1 MKERKKTM
9 VLVIVGIAFCCAG
22 IYVFMLKFFFYNK
35 YNVHAKRAMLDRLGG
50 RYDQEFELS
59 STEFETKEVRTG
71 GAKYVHIWT
80 FELLDNQ
87 GRQFYAYV
95 RLYGL
100 AEKGDGNFHDPDYS
114 SYIDDT
120 YGQLCIEERLGGKYD
135 LYQYRQEKGSRP
147 GDSEWED
154 YIFICTKNN
163 VDEMVKLLTEV
174 YFKETEFSNG
184 GCLKCLVNNEEGKE
198 LFSYYW
204 WNITRELQKQGK
216 EVTEQT
222 VCAYMLQELQNKLFP
237 HIASYNVEKSQ
248 NGYVVS
254 ITDIHGKLL
263 YEDFYQLEPIIS
275 EIGKDT
281 IMVTAGKGDS
291 IAYKFINRK
300 SGKISDSYENIS
312 TYNEQ
317 LVVYGIYENAKLKI
331 VIRDIYDEDI
341 VYKEIT
347 DQFPGVAVGSY
358 IIKNAEIVSDNLVHI
373 TYYIGD
379 NWKEKEVFVNL
390 QG

>member
-1 MKERKKTM
+1 M
-9 VLVIVGIAFCCAG
+9 I
-22 IYVFMLKFFFYNK
+22 
-35 YNVHAKRAMLDRLGG
+35 
-50 RYDQEFELS
+50 S
-59 STEFETKEVRTG
+59 
-71 GAKYVHIWT
+71 
-80 FELLDNQ
+80 
-87 GRQFYAYV
+87 
-95 RLYGL
+95 
-100 AEKGDGNFHDPDYS
+100 
-114 SYIDDT
+114 
-120 YGQLCIEERLGGKYD
+120 
-135 LYQYRQEKGSRP
+135 
-147 GDSEWED
+147 
-154 YIFICTKNN
+154 
-163 VDEMVKLLTEV
+163 
-174 YFKETEFSNG
+174 
-184 GCLKCLVNNEEGKE
+184 
-198 LFSYYW
+198 
-204 WNITRELQKQGK
+204 
-216 EVTEQT
+216 
-222 VCAYMLQELQNKLFP
+222 

-263 YEDFYQLEPIIS
+263 YEDLYQLEPIIS

-281 IMVTAGKGDS
+281 VMVTAGKGDS

-300 SGKISDSYENIS
+300 SGKISYSYENIS

-347 DQFPGVAVGSY
+347 DQFPSVAVGSY
-358 IIKNAEIVSDNLVHI
+358 IIKDAEIVSDNLVHI